1 MHLRTKNN
9 NPPVVSVIMLT
20 YNHERFIASAVR
32 SVLSQTYKNIDFSI
46 IDDCSKDRTKQ
57 ILEQIY
63 QDNPELNLILNDKNF
78 GIGSSVNSA
87 LKMAK
92 GKYVK
97 IVAGDDFIF
106 PDAIQQQV
114 DILEKTPHASFCY
127 TNMYWTWRLNT
138 FLRVRVK
145 HYGFFQKRAD
155 SVQSIINDCTITI
168 PTLMFRNLTLKNS
181 LFKNHYD
188 RLADLA
194 LLLKLLE
201 LGPGVYLN
209 KITVQYNRHDQNQS
223 KLNSLYEE
231 RINLKKEM
239 TREGSIYQDLS
250 FKEFDKLIL
259 YSLQHELIKIDETKK
274 CLDVTVNLTKNSFK
288 SVKWFIRV
296 TSAWFVFFRHI
307 FKLNFINFNR
317 DH

>member
-1 MHLRTKNN
+1 MHIRTNN
-9 NPPVVSVIMLT
+9 NSPLVSVIILA
-20 YNHERFIASAVR
+20 YNHERFIASSVR
-32 SVLSQTYKNIDFSI
+32 AVLSQTYKNIDFSI

-63 QDNPELNLILNDKNF
+63 HDNPEFNLILNDKNV
-78 GIGSSVNSA
+78 GIGSSVNAA

-97 IVAGDDFIF
+97 IVAGDDFIL

-127 TNMYWTWRLNT
+127 TNMNWAWRLNT
-138 FLRVRVK
+138 FLSVKVK
-145 HYGFFQKRAD
+145 HYGFFQKRSD

-168 PTLMFRNLTLKNS
+168 PTLMFRNLTLKNFMIKS
-181 LFKNHYD
+181 HYN
-188 RLADLA
+188 RLADLV
-194 LLLKLLE
+194 LLLKYLE

-209 KITVQYNRHDQNQS
+209 KITMQYNRHGQNQS

-231 RINLKKEM
+231 RINLKEEM
-239 TREGSIYQDLS
+239 TREGSIYQNLS

-259 YSLQHELIKIDETKK
+259 YSLQRELIKNDETKK
-274 CLDVTVNLTKNSFK
+274 SLDVTVNLTKNSFK

-296 TSAWFVFFRHI
+296 TAAWSIFFRHI
-307 FKLNFINFNR
+307 FKLNLINYNR